1 MSKKFSTKKY
11 RLRSRAEKRRF
22 NLKVAPKT
30 FGVKTSLEQSNHDVL
45 KKLESKVKAIQAEQ
59 QTA

>member
-1 MSKKFSTKKY
+1 MAKKFSTKKY

-30 FGVKTSLEQSNHDVL
+30 FGVKTSVEQANLEVL
-45 KKLESKVKAIQAEQ
+45 RKIESKVKAIEASKV
-59 QTA
+59 TA

>member
-30 FGVKTSLEQSNHDVL
+30 FGLKTSLEQDNQEVL
-45 KKLESKVKAIQAEQ
+45 QKLESKVKAIQAQ
-59 QTA
+59 QA